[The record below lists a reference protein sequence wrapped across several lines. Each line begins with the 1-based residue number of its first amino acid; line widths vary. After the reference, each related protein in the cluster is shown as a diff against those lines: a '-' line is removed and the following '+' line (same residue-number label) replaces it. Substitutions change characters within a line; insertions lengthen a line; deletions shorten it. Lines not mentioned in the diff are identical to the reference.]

1 MKFVTVMLF
10 TMLVLLQYRLWI
22 GNGSLTEVHHLQ
34 QEKQSILDENGS
46 LKERNDSLAAEVLD
60 LKQGLDA
67 IEERA
72 RSEMGMI
79 KKMRPF
85 INWSMLSTLEKKGIN
100 QRTCQLACVI
110 GQLFQLRVSAHAC
123 RRMSPSNI

>member
-1 MKFVTVMLF
+1 MRFIITMLLVMLVS
-10 TMLVLLQYRLWI
+10 MQYRLWI

-34 QEKQSILDENGS
+34 QQKQDIVAKNKL
-46 LKERNDSLAAEVLD
+46 LKERNDALAAEVMS

-79 KKMRPF
+79 KKDEIFYRLVNKKHLSRP
-85 INWSMLSTLEKKGIN
+85 
-100 QRTCQLACVI
+100 
-110 GQLFQLRVSAHAC
+110 
-123 RRMSPSNI
+123 

>member
-34 QEKQSILDENGS
+34 QEQQSILEENKS
-46 LKERNDSLAAEVLD
+46 LKERNGSLAAEVLD
-60 LKQGLDA
+60 LKQGLEA

-79 KKMRPF
+79 KKDETF
-85 INWSMLSTLEKKGIN
+85 Y
-100 QRTCQLACVI
+100 QLVDTKYPDKE
-110 GQLFQLRVSAHAC
+110 GG
-123 RRMSPSNI
+123 

>member
-1 MKFVTVMLF
+1 MKFVTVILF
-10 TMLVLLQYRLWI
+10 TMLLLLQYRLWI

-34 QEKQSILDENGS
+34 QEKQAVLQENES

-79 KKMRPF
+79 KKDETF
-85 INWSMLSTLEKKGIN
+85 
-100 QRTCQLACVI
+100 
-110 GQLFQLRVSAHAC
+110 FQLVDAQYLGKQRD
-123 RRMSPSNI
+123 

>member
-1 MKFVTVMLF
+1 ML
-10 TMLVLLQYRLWI
+10 MLLQYRLWI

-34 QEKQSILDENGS
+34 QEKQSVLEENDS

-79 KKMRPF
+79 KKDETF
-85 INWSMLSTLEKKGIN
+85 YQLVDTQYLSK
-100 QRTCQLACVI
+100 QR
-110 GQLFQLRVSAHAC
+110 
-123 RRMSPSNI
+123 N

>member
-10 TMLVLLQYRLWI
+10 IMLVLLQYRLWI

-34 QEKQSILDENGS
+34 QEKQSILEENES

-79 KKMRPF
+79 KKDETF
-85 INWSMLSTLEKKGIN
+85 YQLVDTKYLGKEKD
-100 QRTCQLACVI
+100 
-110 GQLFQLRVSAHAC
+110 
-123 RRMSPSNI
+123 

>member
-1 MKFVTVMLF
+1 MKFITITLF

-34 QEKQSILDENGS
+34 QEKESITHENE
-46 LKERNDSLAAEVLD
+46 LLIERNDSLAAEVLD
-60 LKQGLDA
+60 LKRGLDA

-79 KKMRPF
+79 KKDETFYQLVDKNSFDR
-85 INWSMLSTLEKKGIN
+85 SLSN
-100 QRTCQLACVI
+100 QRE
-110 GQLFQLRVSAHAC
+110 
-123 RRMSPSNI
+123 

>member
-1 MKFVTVMLF
+1 MEK
-10 TMLVLLQYRLWI
+10 
-22 GNGSLTEVHHLQ
+22 
-34 QEKQSILDENGS
+34 EKQSILEENEA

-79 KKMRPF
+79 KKDETF
-85 INWSMLSTLEKKGIN
+85 YQLVDTQYLSK
-100 QRTCQLACVI
+100 QR
-110 GQLFQLRVSAHAC
+110 
-123 RRMSPSNI
+123 N